1 MSCSIC
7 RIAGHRAPACQ
18 SHLIM
23 EKARV
28 LWETIDVI
36 MQETCRCIVRSQF
49 GENYGMY
56 RFRLS
61 ADRRIRA
68 TCRRRLQ
75 DINFSLWKRI
85 MPMFKNVDLFQ
96 RPHRVQELSCII
108 YFFRYSAER
117 DFLQPKHKT
126 HFFNMFCQLTKFIV
140 YKKLETLYGINPS
153 ILGSHEAYQAYRQ
166 HVIQQPAADEQQ
178 PVIQQSAADEQ
189 QLVIQQSAAA
199 YEQQLEENLTIADT
213 DFTPTEFSLEIFD
226 TENEDNGDQEDTN
239 DTHSLPP
246 DNIHIDPQVHQIR
259 LPSGIILNIETNS
272 NSREQINAPSTP
284 PSNTTSEPVL
294 PPAAPP
300 RRGRGRPPRIPGA
313 ENVTVTRGRPP
324 ARSDRQLMRRLARE
338 DPHIERR
345 RIMKERLTYKMDGS
359 DAIYHNEDEGCP
371 ICCEDMKGESMFAV
385 QCGHPFCADCL
396 GNVINKSA
404 PKCPMCRED
413 ICAIHFKQGL
423 APEPF
428 NHLMKA
434 ISNQE

>member
-56 RFRLS
+56 RFHLS

-85 MPMFKNVDLFQ
+85 MPMFRNVDLFQ

-140 YKKLETLYGINPS
+140 YKKLETLYGIDPS
-153 ILGSHEAYQAYRQ
+153 ILGSHEAYQTYRQ
-166 HVIQQPAADEQQ
+166 HVIQLP
-178 PVIQQSAADEQ
+178 AADEQ
-189 QLVIQQSAAA
+189 QLVIQQPAAHD
-199 YEQQLEENLTIADT
+199 QQPVENLAIADA
-213 DFTPTEFSLEIFD
+213 DFRPTELSLDTEFSLEITHTD
-226 TENEDNGDQEDTN
+226 DQDDGDEENTN
-239 DTHSLPP
+239 DTDSFPP

-272 NSREQINAPSTP
+272 NSSEQINVPSTP

-300 RRGRGRPPRIPGA
+300 RRGRGRPRRIPGA

-324 ARSDRQLMRRLARE
+324 PRSDRQLMRRLARE

-345 RIMKERLTYKMDGS
+345 RIMKERLTYKMDGP
-359 DAIYHNEDEGCP
+359 DAIYHNEGEGCP

>member
-7 RIAGHRAPACQ
+7 RFAGHRAPACQ

-49 GENYGMY
+49 GGNYGMY
-56 RFRLS
+56 RFHLS

-68 TCRRRLQ
+68 TCRGRLQ

-85 MPMFKNVDLFQ
+85 MPEFKNVDLFQ

-140 YKKLETLYGINPS
+140 YKKLETLYGIDPS
-153 ILGSHEAYQAYRQ
+153 ILGSQQTYQEYRQ
-166 HVIQQPAADEQQ
+166 RVIQQPAADE
-178 PVIQQSAADEQ
+178 PQSVADEQ
-189 QLVIQQSAAA
+189 QLVIQQSVAD
-199 YEQQLEENLTIADT
+199 EQQPVENLAIADA
-213 DFTPTEFSLEIFD
+213 DFRPTEFSLEIIN
-226 TENEDNGDQEDTN
+226 TEDEDDTN
-239 DTHSLPP
+239 DTDAFPP

-300 RRGRGRPPRIPGA
+300 RRGRGRPRRIPGA

-345 RIMKERLTYKMDGS
+345 RIMKERLTYKMDGP
-359 DAIYHNEDEGCP
+359 DAIYHNEGDGCP

-434 ISNQE
+434 ISNLE